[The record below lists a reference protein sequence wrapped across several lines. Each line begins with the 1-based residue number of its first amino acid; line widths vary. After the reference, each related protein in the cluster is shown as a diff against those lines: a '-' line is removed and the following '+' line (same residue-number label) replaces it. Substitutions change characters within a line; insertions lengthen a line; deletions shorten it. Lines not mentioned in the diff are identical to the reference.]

1 MARTSPSTFKLI
13 LASASPRR
21 KDLLAQICVTPDLVQ
36 GVDMDESILK
46 DEAPREAVTRLARE
60 KAEAAKALRRDAHDL
75 VMTADTIVACG
86 RRILGKPE
94 GADDARRML
103 SLLSGRRHKVM
114 SCVCLVAPD
123 DTVTSRTVVTR
134 VTFKRLS
141 AMELDAYIASGEWE
155 GKAGGYAIQGRAD
168 AFVRALE
175 GSYSNV
181 VGLPLH
187 ETANLLNGAGFQV
200 LDGWGSSAPDPSH
213 EGTSK

>member
-1 MARTSPSTFKLI
+1 MARASPWTLKLI

-21 KDLLAQICVTPDLVQ
+21 RDLLAQICVTPDLVQ
-36 GVDMDESILK
+36 SVDVGESILK
-46 DEAPREAVTRLARE
+46 DEAPREAVARLARE

-86 RRILGKPE
+86 RRILGKPKD
-94 GADDARRML
+94 ADDARAML
-103 SLLSGRRHKVM
+103 KLLSGRRHRVM

-181 VGLPLH
+181 EIGRAHV
-187 ETANLLNGAGFQV
+187 
-200 LDGWGSSAPDPSH
+200 
-213 EGTSK
+213 